1 MYHILENRRVVFETP
16 EWSGVVALD
25 STGNMIRLFHRRSQ
39 MEVLR
44 PPESDEALRES
55 PMVYGIALLFPPNRI
70 KDGMFRANG
79 REFRLPVN
87 EASTHCA
94 LHGLVVG
101 RQFELDGVEE
111 DESLLRIAVSYRF
124 DASRPE
130 FAGFPCPFT
139 AEIIYGIRPAGMS
152 HLLRIRND
160 GDRAIPLGVGFH
172 TAFATP
178 DGEDVRLEIPHRPEG
193 AWVTDGVRHLPD
205 GVLRPWSEAEEA
217 LLSGRTG
224 VSGVGFSAMYR
235 QPEAERTARI
245 HRRNG
250 VVRYQ
255 FDAKYAHGVC
265 WNQGGT
271 HGFFCIEPMSWMT
284 DAPNVPLPAEVS
296 GFAMLPAHGTAE
308 YASMIAVDASPA
320 PAG

>member
-1 MYHILENRRVVFETP
+1 M
-16 EWSGVVALD
+16 
-25 STGNMIRLFHRRSQ
+25 
-39 MEVLR
+39 
-44 PPESDEALRES
+44 
-55 PMVYGIALLFPPNRI
+55 
-70 KDGMFRANG
+70 
-79 REFRLPVN
+79 
-87 EASTHCA
+87 
-94 LHGLVVG
+94 
-101 RQFELDGVEE
+101 
-111 DESLLRIAVSYRF
+111 
-124 DASRPE
+124 
-130 FAGFPCPFT
+130 
-139 AEIIYGIRPAGMS
+139 
-152 HLLRIRND
+152 
-160 GDRAIPLGVGFH
+160 
-172 TAFATP
+172 
-178 DGEDVRLEIPHRPEG
+178 
-193 AWVTDGVRHLPD
+193 TDGVRHLPD